1 MFLGGGFLQLLVGV
15 ASLAFA
21 GLRSHCIFLLAARAA
36 AKVSARSARTA
47 SLCEMP
53 HVSGRPRFDQV
64 LPGPQVLLR
73 FVRCFVCLIG
83 FGATLSVRGSLGPR
97 FSERGIFLQR
107 GSPGFPSGLPLG
119 LSLQLSLE
127 LSFGP
132 LRPRSIF

>member
-1 MFLGGGFLQLLVGV
+1 MFPGGGFLQLLVGV

-21 GLRSHCIFLLAARAA
+21 GLRFHCILLLAARAA
-36 AKVSARSARTA
+36 AKVSARSARAA

-83 FGATLSVRGSLGPR
+83 FGATLRLGLGFGLGFGLEIGLGFKLGP
-97 FSERGIFLQR
+97 
-107 GSPGFPSGLPLG
+107 
-119 LSLQLSLE
+119 
-127 LSFGP
+127 
-132 LRPRSIF
+132 